1 MRKLQESLKLAEV
14 ESRGYGEEDSPLH
27 NVKVQGEKASA
38 DAEVAASYT
47 EDLAKIMNEGGY
59 TKQQISSAGKLTF
72 YWKMIPSRTFIAREE
87 KSMTCFKTS
96 KDRLTF
102 LLQANAAGDLK
113 LEPMVIYHSKNPIGL
128 KNDLLRLCSMEQQS
142 LDDTMS
148 VNNML
153 Y

>member
-59 TKQQISSAGKLTF
+59 TKQQISSAGKPTF

>member
-1 MRKLQESLKLAEV
+1 MSFKDRS
-14 ESRGYGEEDSPLH
+14 SFY
-27 NVKVQGEKASA
+27 NIKVQGETASVDVEA
-38 DAEVAASYT
+38 VVSYPEDIT
-47 EDLAKIMNEGGY
+47 EMINEGGY

-87 KSMTCFKTS
+87 KSMTCFKAS